1 MFEGEREK
9 NCPDILFNRSLS
21 HTSNVCSIEKK
32 EIDEQAP
39 DEWKTMQ
46 IALSPTSYRS
56 QLNHTQKTQLD
67 NWQSKRSALVQEYTQ
82 KGVAKIL
89 QNDTNLSR
97 KSTAFVKFL
106 VRACSSRPNS
116 TNHKAVLTIWN
127 PTEEQINLFQEGCVI
142 RCKNLGV
149 KSSTAHPLQLSANS
163 NTSLDKLT
171 PQPPP
176 SFIESQGYEPR
187 KYEYLMYSEIESKRL
202 SFNPTNS
209 AENDCCGCLIKAI
222 ESSTRLLIYL
232 TDESKC
238 VIRIER
244 DFDDCINTSLHH
256 WKKGIL
262 DLPIGSCLFFR
273 DIQILPFDPWEDCA
287 VGYWVETS
295 SQHNESERAMHLR
308 QWYSSG
314 GFADCNLADL
324 RLSCGIVRRPPSNT
338 AIIVGSIRSFEL
350 LEMVSN
356 QESERKALRLQDFIW
371 GLTID
376 SGSGIYRAAIT
387 PNCHTQFANVFQ
399 ISMIDIIQK
408 QVSQQELEV
417 LVEYF
422 EGYFSS
428 STDTFRFVVDTES
441 ECIIQ
446 VIKVCMTDLCKYITC
461 SQ

>member
-1 MFEGEREK
+1 
-9 NCPDILFNRSLS
+9 
-21 HTSNVCSIEKK
+21 
-32 EIDEQAP
+32 
-39 DEWKTMQ
+39 MQ
-46 IALSPTSYRS
+46 TALSPTSYRS
-56 QLNHTQKTQLD
+56 QLNHSQQTQLD
-67 NWQSKRSALVQEYTQ
+67 NWQSKRSALVQESTQ
-82 KGVAKIL
+82 KAVATIL

-97 KSTAFVKFL
+97 KSTPFVKFL
-106 VRACSSRPNS
+106 VRACSSRPSPANYE
-116 TNHKAVLTIWN
+116 AVLTIWN

-202 SFNPTNS
+202 SFNPTKS
-209 AENDCCGCLIKAI
+209 AENDCCGCLIKVI

-244 DFDDCINTSLHH
+244 DFYDCINTSLHH

-314 GFADCNLADL
+314 GFADCSLADL

-338 AIIVGSIRSFEL
+338 AILFGSIRSFEL
-350 LEMVSN
+350 LEMESN
-356 QESERKALRLQDFIW
+356 QESKRKSLRLQDFIW
-371 GLTID
+371 GLMID
-376 SGSGIYRAAIT
+376 SGSGMYRAAIT
-387 PNCHTQFANVFQ
+387 PNCHTQFANVSQ
-399 ISMIDIIQK
+399 ISMIDIMQK

-428 STDTFRFVVDTES
+428 STDTFRFVIDTES